1 MVASGRVI
9 RSGKISKS
17 REYPG
22 FWILGVGHL
31 GGLPCRA
38 VLIPNARDGSYS
50 QDRFLLRWLDFIGD
64 ADVLRLSLNW
74 VNQDIPMQYVHSAD
88 SDGNIN

>member
-1 MVASGRVI
+1 M
-9 RSGKISKS
+9 RS
-17 REYPG
+17 
-22 FWILGVGHL
+22 
-31 GGLPCRA
+31 CTD
-38 VLIPNARDGSYS
+38 PNARDGSCS
-50 QDRFLLRWLDFIGD
+50 PDRILLRWLDFAGD